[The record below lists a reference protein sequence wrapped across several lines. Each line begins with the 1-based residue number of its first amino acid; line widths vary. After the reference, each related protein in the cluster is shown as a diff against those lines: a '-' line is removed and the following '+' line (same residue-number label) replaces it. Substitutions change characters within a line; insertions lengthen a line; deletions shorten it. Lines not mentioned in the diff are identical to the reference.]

1 MFREQHEQNEEEEE
15 TSEQFSQAFLQLST
29 NNDEPDPEKLKLIL
43 GGRKFFFILI
53 FLSFLNNLKKN
64 VRSLHPSGP

>member
-43 GGRKFFFILI
+43 GGRKFFLY
-53 FLSFLNNLKKN
+53 
-64 VRSLHPSGP
+64 